1 MLYMVTFTINI
12 PPMLAYIP
20 YMDPMGYTSQ
30 HISLDDF
37 PKKTFAF
44 PIWLADFLSLRSACE
59 LAARGRERGRTLWL
73 IGILYMFSYSMGDT
87 TGYHVLYIYIYEIYI
102 YIVIC
107 IYIYSYLSIYIYNYI
122 YIYTT
127 IYIEFIMLR
136 VSKGITIN
144 GEITC
149 VYIHALWEGL
159 GIYWQCKWNG
169 MDMAMGITTH
179 MA

>member
-1 MLYMVTFTINI
+1 MYAIYGNIYHQYTPNVGIYTIHGSYGIYLSTYLIRWFSQKNLRI
-12 PPMLAYIP
+12 PHLTGRFSVASECLRACGERPRTGANVVADWDTIYVFIFYGWYNRISCIIYIW
-20 YMDPMGYTSQ
+20 T
-30 HISLDDF
+30 
-37 PKKTFAF
+37 
-44 PIWLADFLSLRSACE
+44 
-59 LAARGRERGRTLWL
+59 
-73 IGILYMFSYSMGDT
+73 
-87 TGYHVLYIYIYEIYI
+87 IYIYSYMYI
-102 YIVIC
+102 YIVI
-107 IYIYSYLSIYIYNYI
+107 YLYIYNYI
-122 YIYTT
+122 YIQ